1 MRPGSTFE
9 FRTTPNKKQEMTLDT
24 HIGAWHD
31 KAPMCEV
38 AAKSGVLVVAI
49 AAMLSPEA
57 P

>member
-1 MRPGSTFE
+1 
-9 FRTTPNKKQEMTLDT
+9 MTLDT